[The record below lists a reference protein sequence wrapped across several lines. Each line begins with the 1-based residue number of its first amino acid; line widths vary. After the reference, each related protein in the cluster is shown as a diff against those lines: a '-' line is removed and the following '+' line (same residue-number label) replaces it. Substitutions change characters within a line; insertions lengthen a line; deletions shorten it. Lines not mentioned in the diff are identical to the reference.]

1 MSEEAAPGE
10 GAFAAPVGGGVEI
23 AEKDAGV
30 WDVGGVDDYAD
41 ETITGLVLG
50 GTEIVLIKQGGA
62 FYALP
67 DRCTHQRYPLNDGE
81 LLDGKI
87 RCVHHGATFDL
98 HTGRPTLPAVVKI
111 RLFSAEAIDG
121 RVLVR
126 LQER

>member
-1 MSEEAAPGE
+1 MSDEGAPGE

-23 AEKDAGV
+23 TEKDAGL
-30 WDVGGVDDYAD
+30 WDVGGVDDYDD
-41 ETITGLVLG
+41 ETITGLELG
-50 GTEIVLIKQGGA
+50 DTEIVLIKQGGA

-87 RCVHHGATFDL
+87 RCIHHGATFDL
-98 HTGRPTLPAVVKI
+98 QTGRPTLPAVVKI
-111 RLFSAEAIDG
+111 RLFTVEAVEG